1 MNYRMLRHLIG
12 VLLLIEAALLL
23 LPMVVALIYSESV
36 LPFLFTILGLCVIGA
51 PMAFWPTRDRQI
63 YAKEGFVC
71 VALSW
76 ILLSAFGAIPFVL
89 SGAIPNYI
97 DAFFETVSGFTTTGA
112 TILSEME
119 SLPRGILFWRS
130 FTHWIGGMGVLV
142 FLLAILPTDNART
155 IHLMRAEMPGPTKGK
170 LVPKLHQ
177 SALILYKIYVVLT
190 AVQIVA
196 LCIAGLPFYDAVT
209 STLATAGTGGFAVK
223 NTSIAAYNN
232 PAAEW
237 IIAIFMLLFGIN
249 FNLFYFAL
257 IRRFSSIWKSE
268 ELRAYLL
275 ICVASTA
282 LIVWNTYSMFASVS
296 STIRTAFFQVS
307 SIMSTTGFTTFNFDL
322 WPALSKTVLMILL
335 VFGACGGST
344 AGGLKISRLLILK
357 KLAVREL
364 KYLLHPKS
372 VHVIRIDD
380 EVLPEETVRA
390 TAGYLVLYLILA
402 LVFFLCIAW
411 DELDMVTNV
420 TAVLT
425 CLNNVGPGLNLV
437 GPAGNFSIFSSF
449 SKIILSLAMLIG
461 RLEILPFAVLLS
473 PSVWKKPHRLQ

>member
-1 MNYRMLRHLIG
+1 
-12 VLLLIEAALLL
+12 
-23 LPMVVALIYSESV
+23 
-36 LPFLFTILGLCVIGA
+36 
-51 PMAFWPTRDRQI
+51 
-63 YAKEGFVC
+63 
-71 VALSW
+71 
-76 ILLSAFGAIPFVL
+76 
-89 SGAIPNYI
+89 
-97 DAFFETVSGFTTTGA
+97 
-112 TILSEME
+112 
-119 SLPRGILFWRS
+119 
-130 FTHWIGGMGVLV
+130 
-142 FLLAILPTDNART
+142 
-155 IHLMRAEMPGPTKGK
+155 
-170 LVPKLHQ
+170 
-177 SALILYKIYVVLT
+177 
-190 AVQIVA
+190 
-196 LCIAGLPFYDAVT
+196 
-209 STLATAGTGGFAVK
+209 
-223 NTSIAAYNN
+223 
-232 PAAEW
+232 
-237 IIAIFMLLFGIN
+237 MLLFGIN

-282 LIVWNTYSMFASVS
+282 LIVWNTYSMFSSVS

-322 WPALSKTVLMILL
+322 WPALSKTVLIILL

-390 TAGYLVLYLILA
+390 TAGYLVLYLMLA

-411 DELDMVTNV
+411 NGLDMVTNV

-425 CLNNVGPGLNLV
+425 CPNNVGPGLNLV
-437 GPAGNFSIFSSF
+437 GPTGNFSVFSSF